1 MEKINSEAIS
11 KAHKRIK
18 KYIVETPLVT
28 RESINKKFDAKIY
41 FKLECNQKTG
51 SFKIRGALNKILQ
64 LDEIQKKRGVIAY
77 SSGNHGQAVS
87 YASKLQGISSLI
99 VMPSDAPKIKIMK
112 TKKYGAEIFFYDR
125 FKESREG
132 IAIELARKTKRVLIK
147 PFDDNDII
155 IGQGTV
161 GLEIYKKLIKNNI
174 KPDVMLCCCSGGGLI
189 AGISTY
195 LKNFFSRLSVYSVE
209 PENYDDMRLSLE
221 KGKLTAINPTL
232 PTICDALTVNIAGNL
247 TFKIN
252 KKILLG
258 GLTVSE
264 DDVIRAVNFLKKELN
279 VVAEPGGAA
288 AVAAFLSKY
297 NDFKKKV
304 VVIVVSGGNIDSDLL
319 KKITDQNDR

>member
-1 MEKINSEAIS
+1 MI
-11 KAHKRIK
+11 HTIK
-18 KYIVETPLVT
+18 KKLQLLFKRLSYGL
-28 RESINKKFDAKIY
+28 
-41 FKLECNQKTG
+41 FKLLYGEIKD
-51 SFKIRGALNKILQ
+51 FKSAGK
-64 LDEIQKKRGVIAY
+64 
-77 SSGNHGQAVS
+77 
-87 YASKLQGISSLI
+87 
-99 VMPSDAPKIKIMK
+99 
-112 TKKYGAEIFFYDR
+112 
-125 FKESREG
+125 
-132 IAIELARKTKRVLIK
+132 
-147 PFDDNDII
+147 DDNSQVLKRNMTWNSD
-155 IGQGTV
+155 
-161 GLEIYKKLIKNNI
+161 
-174 KPDVMLCCCSGGGLI
+174 MLYS
-189 AGISTY
+189 
-195 LKNFFSRLSVYSVE
+195 FFSS
-209 PENYDDMRLSLE
+209 ENYDDMRLSLE